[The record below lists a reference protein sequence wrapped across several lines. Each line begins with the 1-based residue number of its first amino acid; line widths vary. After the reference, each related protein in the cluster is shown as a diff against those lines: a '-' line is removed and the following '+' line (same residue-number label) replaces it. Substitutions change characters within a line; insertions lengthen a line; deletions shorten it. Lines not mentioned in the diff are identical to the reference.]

1 MKWAWRR
8 IPSLSKRDI
17 IMKNVAV
24 WFELPVADMD
34 RAQAFYSAVFGHPLR
49 AETCPDTGLHMAVF
63 DAEGAEVKGALVKGE
78 GFVPGDQGAL
88 VYMNGG
94 DDLAGPLGRAE
105 AAGGVVVMPKTAIGP
120 HGIIAQF
127 RVSEGNRVGLHSMA

>member
-1 MKWAWRR
+1 MKGVWRR
-8 IPSLSKRDI
+8 IPSLSKREI

-78 GFVPGDQGAL
+78 GFVPGDQGTL

-120 HGIIAQF
+120 HGFIAQF
-127 RVSEGNRVGLHSMA
+127 RDSEGNRVGLHSMA

>member
-1 MKWAWRR
+1 
-8 IPSLSKRDI
+8 
-17 IMKNVAV
+17 MKNVAV

-34 RAQAFYSAVFGHPLR
+34 RAQAFYSAVFSHPLR
-49 AETCPDTGLHMAVF
+49 AETCPDTGLLMAVF

-105 AAGGVVVMPKTAIGP
+105 AAGGVVIMPKTAIGP
-120 HGIIAQF
+120 HGFIAQF
-127 RVSEGNRVGLHSMA
+127 RDSEGNRVGLHSMA